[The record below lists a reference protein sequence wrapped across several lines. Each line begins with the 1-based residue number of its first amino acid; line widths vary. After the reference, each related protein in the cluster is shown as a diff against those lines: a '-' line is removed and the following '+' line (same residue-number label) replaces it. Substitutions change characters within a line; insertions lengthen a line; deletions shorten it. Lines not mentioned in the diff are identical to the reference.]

1 MDSTLLTMRE
11 STFTSKIHSLLPKH
25 IHAWKISDRFHAGVP
40 DAWYSGPAGD
50 AWIEYKFYQALP
62 KRFTPRLSPAQKQWL
77 RERYHEG
84 RRVLVIV
91 GDPKYAVLLQHLEWE
106 QPITASARLLS
117 HKATAEWIASTLT
130 DPSST

>member
-1 MDSTLLTMRE
+1 MRE

-50 AWIEYKFYQALP
+50 AWVEYKFYQTLP
-62 KRFTPRLSPAQKQWL
+62 KRFTPKLSPAQKQWL
-77 RERYHEG
+77 RERYQEG

-91 GDPKYAVLLQHLEWE
+91 GDPKHAVVLTHLDWE
-106 QPITASARLLS
+106 AQTCPTQILTHQETASWLARSLDNPGHL
-117 HKATAEWIASTLT
+117 
-130 DPSST
+130 